1 METPKRVKYIY
12 IKKNRLKNSKGIEF
26 SQRFFEPQSNICIII
41 ITKEKLYEYFN
52 YYGSS

>member
-26 SQRFFEPQSNICIII
+26 SQAFLRTTIEYMYYNNNKGEII
-41 ITKEKLYEYFN
+41 
-52 YYGSS
+52 

>member
-26 SQRFFEPQSNICIII
+26 SQALLRTTIEHMYYNYNKGEII
-41 ITKEKLYEYFN
+41 
-52 YYGSS
+52 